1 VAGVAELRGNP
12 MSFAGEARP
21 RPGHG
26 HRLRAPRGRCSGPL
40 CPSRSPAVPPP
51 SWWYLLDIAE
61 QVPLR
66 LWLVIHQEQP
76 ARAQLRVLDGYPV
89 RWHLPSPR
97 DRPPLRLPSSWGVR
111 RDRLTCHS

>member
-1 VAGVAELRGNP
+1 
-12 MSFAGEARP
+12 MSFALTG
-21 RPGHG
+21 
-26 HRLRAPRGRCSGPL
+26 C
-40 CPSRSPAVPPP
+40 PPP

-89 RWHLPSPR
+89 RWHLPSRPDR
-97 DRPPLRLPSSWGVR
+97 DLLRSDCPSLWRAR